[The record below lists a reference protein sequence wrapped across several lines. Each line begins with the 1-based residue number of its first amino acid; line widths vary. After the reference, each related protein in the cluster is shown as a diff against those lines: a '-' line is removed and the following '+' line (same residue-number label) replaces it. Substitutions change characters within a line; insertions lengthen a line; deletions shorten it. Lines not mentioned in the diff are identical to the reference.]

1 MLGGFRMRYAIY
13 ADLSRRLTEQE
24 RSALAEALEAS
35 VPDCGC
41 VGLQKG
47 PNDEV
52 YFSVEALSEATARAQ
67 TEHYMTVMLQKVAL
81 SLEYALTLN
90 DEPVA

>member
-1 MLGGFRMRYAIY
+1 MRYAIY

-24 RSALAEALEAS
+24 RSAFADALDAS
-35 VPDCGC
+35 VPDSGC

-47 PNDEV
+47 PTDEV
-52 YFSVEALSEATARAQ
+52 YFSVEALSEAAARAQ
-67 TEHYMTVMLQKVAL
+67 AEHYMSIMLQKVAL
-81 SLEYALTLN
+81 NVEYALTSH

>member
-1 MLGGFRMRYAIY
+1 MRYAIY

-24 RSALAEALEAS
+24 RSALAEALDVS
-35 VPDCGC
+35 VPDSGC

-52 YFSVEALSEATARAQ
+52 YFSLEALSEAAARAQ
-67 TEHYMTVMLQKVAL
+67 AEHYMNTMLQKVAL
-81 SLEYALTLN
+81 SVEYALTLH
-90 DEPVA
+90 EEHVA